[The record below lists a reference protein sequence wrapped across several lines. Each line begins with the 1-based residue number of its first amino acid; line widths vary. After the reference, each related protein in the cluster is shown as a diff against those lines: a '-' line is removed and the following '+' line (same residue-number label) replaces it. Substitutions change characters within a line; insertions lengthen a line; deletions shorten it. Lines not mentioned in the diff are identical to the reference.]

1 MSELEQA
8 VVIVWTLTIFGGG
21 CIGKYWEFIR

>member
-1 MSELEQA
+1 MNELEQA
-8 VVIVWTLTIFGGG
+8 VVIVWTLMIFGW

>member
-8 VVIVWTLTIFGGG
+8 VVIVWTLTIFGW
-21 CIGKYWEFIR
+21 CFGKYWEFIR